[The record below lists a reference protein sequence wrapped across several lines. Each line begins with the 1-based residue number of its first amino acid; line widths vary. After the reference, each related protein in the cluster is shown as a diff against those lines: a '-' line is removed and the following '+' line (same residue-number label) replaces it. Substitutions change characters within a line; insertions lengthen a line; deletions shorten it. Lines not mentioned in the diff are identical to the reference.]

1 VKNLMT
7 DQAQRQTQLD
17 MAREQIIF
25 TRDNTNLVLS
35 DISPDRWYEQP
46 VEGVNHVAWQV
57 GHIAMAQYGL
67 ALLRQRGRQPL
78 DRELMPKPFMRA
90 FAKDS
95 TPASSAED
103 ALAVADILDV
113 FNRVH
118 SQVLKELESYPL
130 EQLGEEVEPP
140 YVGQATRLG
149 ALLMSA
155 HHEMLH
161 AGQIGMMRRL
171 LGLAPLV
178 R

>member
-1 VKNLMT
+1 MT
-7 DQAQRQTQLD
+7 
-17 MAREQIIF
+17 
-25 TRDNTNLVLS
+25 
-35 DISPDRWYEQP
+35 
-46 VEGVNHVAWQV
+46 
-57 GHIAMAQYGL
+57 
-67 ALLRQRGRQPL
+67 
-78 DRELMPKPFMRA
+78 KPFMRA

>member
-1 VKNLMT
+1 MT
-7 DQAQRQTQLD
+7 DQAHWQTRLD
-17 MAREQIIF
+17 MVRDQIIF
-25 TRDNTNLVLS
+25 ARENTNLILA

-78 DRELMPKPFMRA
+78 DRELMPKLFMRA

-95 TPASSAED
+95 TPAGSPDGAVPVAE
-103 ALAVADILDV
+103 IQDV
-113 FNRVH
+113 FDRIH
-118 SQVLKELESYPL
+118 GQVLKELETYPL
-130 EQLGEEVEPP
+130 EQLGEDVEPP
-140 YVGQATRLG
+140 YVGQPTRLG

-171 LGLAPLV
+171 LGLAPLE